1 MRALVAAEERR
12 KEKND
17 EPANDMIT
25 AEELDAAERE
35 RLIDPAHM
43 DLFLIWYQFGG
54 TERGLSP
61 LEIAAMPA
69 AMIADWQTLIAMLAN
84 ARRKAKAKKGKRR

>member
-1 MRALVAAEERR
+1 MVAAEEKR
-12 KEKND
+12 KAKEE
-17 EPANDMIT
+17 EPGSDLIT
-25 AEELDAAERE
+25 AEELAAAERE

-69 AMIADWQTLIAMLAN
+69 AMIADWQTLIGMLAN
-84 ARRKAKAKKGKRR
+84 ARRKAKAKAARKNRRR